1 MTTDTVRDIARDLLV
16 RKAVDGVLG
25 LAEDETG
32 VSPRVFDIPE
42 TMDALVLEPK
52 WVLSKIAV
60 SVMSRAPQDY
70 RLAVVCRGC
79 DERALVEL
87 GKRNRID
94 FTRLHLIGVACS
106 DAQAQQCLCQ
116 QPWPSRVDAGEK
128 VPGVDL
134 SQNDRVRQYLGAD
147 RPARLEQWREAFSR
161 CIKCYGCRNACPVC
175 NCDTCKLEDRAW
187 AGQGEIAPDML
198 TFHLMRSMHVADACV
213 ACGACQDACPVGI
226 PLMLLQLP
234 LRNALR
240 HSYGYEAGAEPERL
254 SPLLSN
260 YIDEPSQG
268 ISIPDWTDSLEE
280 KPWDLIS

>member
-1 MTTDTVRDIARDLLV
+1 MTTDRVRDIARDLLL

-25 LAEDETG
+25 LAEDDAG
-32 VSPRVFDIPE
+32 VLPRVFDAPE
-42 TMDALVLEPK
+42 AMDALVLEPK
-52 WVLSKIAV
+52 WVLAKIVV
-60 SVMSRAPQDY
+60 SVLSQAPQGY

-79 DERALVEL
+79 DERALIEL

-94 FTRLHLIGVACS
+94 FKRLHLIGVACS
-106 DAQAQQCLCQ
+106 GALAKECLCQ

-128 VPGVDL
+128 VAGVDL
-134 SQNDRVRQYLGAD
+134 SQDHRVRQYLGAD
-147 RPARLEQWREAFSR
+147 RSARLEKWREMFSR
-161 CIKCYGCRNACPVC
+161 CVKCFGCRNACPVC
-175 NCDTCKLEDRAW
+175 NCDTCKLEDSAW
-187 AGQGEIAPDML
+187 VGQGEIAPDML

-234 LRNALR
+234 LRNALQR
-240 HSYGYEAGAEPERL
+240 SHGYEAGAELERQ

-268 ISIPDWTDSLEE
+268 ISIPEWTDSLEE